1 MARILFVHQ
10 NFPGQFPHLARALCR
25 QGHDCRFIAADSA
38 PGLEGITSIRYRP
51 PVDAKQLSC
60 HPWAKDLATKAI
72 RGECVAR
79 LLINLVKS
87 GWTPDLIIGHPGW
100 GELLVVKDI
109 LPNVPVWHQME
120 FFYSLNGA
128 DYNFDPEFRQND
140 WFSSSQ
146 LRLRRAPQLLALEDL
161 DCAVAPT
168 KWQAST
174 APDVYKN
181 RIHVIHEGI
190 DTNKIVPKSDSI
202 IRLRRAGLTFKLG
215 DPVVTFVARNLEP
228 YRGFHI
234 FMRSLPLLQSIIPD
248 CHVIIVG
255 DDGVS
260 YGRRPKGARS
270 WKAALL
276 KELEGNLDFS
286 RIHFAGKISH
296 EYLHN
301 LFQVSACHVYLT
313 YPFVLSWSLL
323 EAMSCGCL
331 IVGSQTE
338 PLEEVVDD
346 NSNGFLVNFFDADGL
361 ANRIAYVLKNQT
373 HLVEMRLAARRTVQ
387 ESYDLNKICLP
398 RQIELASELLN

>member
-1 MARILFVHQ
+1 MAGF
-10 NFPGQFPHLARALCR
+10 
-25 QGHDCRFIAADSA
+25 
-38 PGLEGITSIRYRP
+38 
-51 PVDAKQLSC
+51 
-60 HPWAKDLATKAI
+60 
-72 RGECVAR
+72 
-79 LLINLVKS
+79 
-87 GWTPDLIIGHPGW
+87 
-100 GELLVVKDI
+100 
-109 LPNVPVWHQME
+109 
-120 FFYSLNGA
+120 
-128 DYNFDPEFRQND
+128 
-140 WFSSSQ
+140 
-146 LRLRRAPQLLALEDL
+146 
-161 DCAVAPT
+161 
-168 KWQAST
+168 T